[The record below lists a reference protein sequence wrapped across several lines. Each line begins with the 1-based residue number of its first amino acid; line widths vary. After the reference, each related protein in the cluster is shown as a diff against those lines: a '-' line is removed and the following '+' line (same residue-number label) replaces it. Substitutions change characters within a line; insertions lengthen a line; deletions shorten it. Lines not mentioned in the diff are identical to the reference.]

1 MTEEKQT
8 ELSVPQMLKLTG
20 ENTAQFM
27 AQVAEHVDKLEQ
39 AIVQLQN
46 RVKELEATQN
56 VNNTTTQ

>member
-46 RVKELEATQN
+46 RVEELEAIN
-56 VNNTTTQ
+56 DNNTSS